1 MKQEPSDKFICLER
15 HGFFAVIVG
24 IISPEKRNLTILVGK
39 DAVIADGDPVGI
51 SAEVLENTFGA
62 TEWRFAIDAPLL
74 LIELFLE
81 GFEVAWFLEMTDTAG
96 ENKIASFEAT
106 FEVVKKLA
114 PEQRRHDPYG
124 KEKAL
129 AAWYPPAAVR
139 G

>member
-1 MKQEPSDKFICLER
+1 VKQEPPDKFISLER
-15 HGFFAVIVG
+15 HGLFAVIVG
-24 IISPEKRNLTILVGK
+24 IISPEKRDIAIMVGK

-62 TEWRFAIDAPLL
+62 TEGRFAIDDPLL
-74 LIELFLE
+74 LIELFSE

-96 ENKIASFEAT
+96 EDKIASFEAML
-106 FEVVKKLA
+106 EMVQKLSA
-114 PEQRRHDPYG
+114 EQSGHDPYG
-124 KEKAL
+124 KEEAL